1 MWNKVLVRIFDKK
14 VYMVHPRGYYS
25 SLWNKA
31 VIVAALGYFVDIYD
45 LVLFGME
52 RVASLKDILSHTLP
66 VSEQIY
72 MDKYIEEIGTRLLNW
87 QMLGMLIGGMVWGIL
102 ADKKGRLS
110 VLFGSIITYSVAN
123 VLNGMVQDTDTYAV
137 LRFISGFGLAGEL
150 GAGVTLVSETMP
162 KETRGMGTAL
172 VASIGLLGAVF
183 AGLTTYYI
191 NNWRMSY
198 YIGGILGFLLLLLRI
213 GVYESGMYSGLR
225 ESKVKRGNF
234 MYLFS
239 SPRILMK
246 YLSVIIIALPV
257 WYVTYMLIQFA
268 PEMTKA
274 LGMHNYPKEARIPI
288 MVEYMG
294 VSLGDLSS
302 GVLSQK
308 LRSRKKALY
317 FFILGTMF
325 ATLVYFLFV
334 RDSLWWF
341 YSIVFVLGYFAGY
354 WAVFMATAAES
365 FGTNIRGTVATTAP
379 NFVRGS
385 VPLMSISHLYLK
397 DVVGT
402 VNSGMI
408 IGGVVF
414 ALALWSVSRLDETFH
429 KELDYVE
436 GEEV

>member
-1 MWNKVLVRIFDKK
+1 MTQQ
-14 VYMVHPRGYYS
+14 GYYT
-25 SLWNKA
+25 SLFNRV

-52 RVASLKDILSHTLP
+52 RVASLRDILTQTLP
-66 VSEQIY
+66 AEELVNI
-72 MDKYIEEIGTRLLNW
+72 DKYIEEVGTKLLNW
-87 QMLGMLIGGMVWGIL
+87 QMFGMLVGGIVWGVL

-123 VLNGMVQDTDTYAV
+123 ILNGMVNDTTTYAV
-137 LRFISGFGLAGEL
+137 LRFVSGFGLAGEL

-162 KETRGMGTAL
+162 KEKRGMGTTM
-172 VASIGLLGAVF
+172 VATIGLLGAVF
-183 AGLTTYYI
+183 AGLMTYYV

-198 YIGGILGFLLLLLRI
+198 YIGGALGILLLLLRI
-213 GVYESGMYSGLR
+213 GVYESGMYSSVKQ
-225 ESKVKRGNF
+225 SKAKKGNF

-239 SPRILMK
+239 HPGVLLK
-246 YLSVIIIALPV
+246 YLSVIAIALPV

-268 PEMTKA
+268 PEMTRA
-274 LGMHNYPKEARIPI
+274 LGMQNYPKEARIPI

-294 VSLGDLSS
+294 VSFGDLSS
-302 GVLSQK
+302 GFLSQK

-317 FFILGTMF
+317 IFIFGTML
-325 ATLVYFLFV
+325 ATAVYFLFV
-334 RDSLWWF
+334 QDSLLWL
-341 YSIVFVLGYFAGY
+341 YSIIFVLGYFAGY

-397 DVVGT
+397 DYVGSVASAT
-402 VNSGMI
+402 I
-408 IGGVVF
+408 IGLVIF
-414 ALALWSVSRLDETFH
+414 IIALWSVYKLEETFH
-429 KELDYVE
+429 KDLNYVE
-436 GEEV
+436 GEEMVP

>member
-1 MWNKVLVRIFDKK
+1 MHQKGYYTSLFNKV
-14 VYMVHPRGYYS
+14 
-25 SLWNKA
+25 

-52 RVASLKDILSHTLP
+52 RVASLRDIFMQTLP
-66 VSEQIY
+66 AEELVNI
-72 MDKYIEEIGTRLLNW
+72 DKYIEEVGTKLLNW
-87 QMLGMLIGGMVWGIL
+87 QMFGMLVGGIIWGVL

-123 VLNGMVQDTDTYAV
+123 VLNGMVNDTTTYAV
-137 LRFISGFGLAGEL
+137 LRFVSGFGLAGEL

-162 KETRGMGTAL
+162 KEKRGMGTTM
-172 VASIGLLGAVF
+172 VATIGLSGAVF
-183 AGLTTYYI
+183 AGLMTYYV

-198 YIGGILGFLLLLLRI
+198 YIGGALGFLLLLLRI
-213 GVYESGMYSGLR
+213 GVYESGMYSSMKR
-225 ESKVKRGNF
+225 SKVKKGNF

-239 SPRILMK
+239 HSGVLLK
-246 YLSVIIIALPV
+246 YLSVIVIALPV

-268 PEMTKA
+268 PEMTRA

-302 GVLSQK
+302 GFLSQK

-317 FFILGTMF
+317 IFIVGTML
-325 ATLVYFLFV
+325 ATAVYFLFV
-334 RDSLWWF
+334 QDSLLWF
-341 YSIVFVLGYFAGY
+341 YFIVFVLGYFAGY

-397 DVVGT
+397 DYVGT
-402 VNSGMI
+402 VTSAII
-408 IGGVVF
+408 IGVVIF
-414 ALALWSVSRLDETFH
+414 ALALWSVYQLEETFH
-429 KELDYVE
+429 KELNYVE
-436 GEEV
+436 GEELP